1 LVSQRKRE
9 AEQEKNSKTVFSKS
23 NTYPEIN
30 GFTFTDYVSGKKKME
45 LRAERASIKPKKIG
59 FFKTPL
65 VREAYMVKPEIYFFA
80 DGTEVTRVT
89 AASATMDMGDRKIL
103 LKENVELTTADGKKI
118 TASKMAL
125 DVQHGLLSVPGAFT
139 MDNKGVITRGR
150 GLKSDI
156 EFRRVLIKSEQITP

>member
-1 LVSQRKRE
+1 MTIYTHNDLDGLISAVILIK
-9 AEQEKNSKTVFSKS
+9 ANPGLKKEKIKMSI
-23 NTYPEIN
+23 PENMRQGIEN
-30 GFTFTDYVSGKKKME
+30 V
-45 LRAERASIKPKKIG
+45 
-59 FFKTPL
+59 
-65 VREAYMVKPEIYFFA
+65 
-80 DGTEVTRVT
+80 
-89 AASATMDMGDRKIL
+89 
-103 LKENVELTTADGKKI
+103 KENVELTTADGKKI